1 MGNAF
6 SSKNH
11 TAAGR
16 RRKSRLT
23 VRLLAASAGAIC
35 LFATLPALAETLVVK
50 NFTLIDG
57 RGGTPA
63 PNSAMV
69 VEDGRILWVGPSGQ
83 APAAADAVDL
93 TGKYVIPGLIDTHI
107 HMGNVHD
114 LTQDEKF
121 YTTENVEADL
131 KTYASYGFTTVAVM
145 GTDKDSVFAVRN
157 AERAGRPTMT
167 RLFTAGQGIVFR
179 GGYGGVPGINRPVSN
194 AKEATIEVD
203 AQAAK
208 GADYIK
214 FWLDDELATMPK
226 MPPEISKAV
235 IDAAHRNGLKAF
247 AHIFYLEDARRLA
260 NQGIDGF
267 VHSVRDKP
275 IDAELTKLMK
285 EKGIVQV
292 AATLSR
298 EAAMFAYGAPA
309 PQLNDPFFQQSL
321 SPEALKMLASPERQK
336 TVSSSPTFPKLPAFF
351 DMAMANLKRE
361 SAAGVHYGLGTDSG
375 PPGRVAG
382 YSGHWEMEL
391 MVRDGFTPGQAI
403 QAATEYGAEVLGA
416 KDLGTLERAKWADFV
431 VLDADP
437 LKDIRNTRKIDSVY
451 IAGRKVRSV
460 TQ

>member
-1 MGNAF
+1 MGKNV
-6 SSKNH
+6 SSKADSAMRRH
-11 TAAGR
+11 RRGRLAGR
-16 RRKSRLT
+16 
-23 VRLLAASAGAIC
+23 VLAATAGMLGLSGA
-35 LFATLPALAETLVVK
+35 LPVWAETLVVK

-57 RGGTPA
+57 RGGA
-63 PNSAMV
+63 AEPNSAML
-69 VEDGRILWVGPSGQ
+69 VEDGRIVWVGPSAQ

-131 KTYASYGFTTVAVM
+131 GTYASYGFTTVAVM

-157 AERAGRPTMT
+157 AERAGRPTMA

-179 GGYGGVPGINRPVSN
+179 GGYGGVPGVNRPVAS
-194 AKEATIEVD
+194 AKEAATEVD

-247 AHIFYLEDARRLA
+247 AHVFYLEDAKRLA
-260 NQGIDGF
+260 RQGVDGF

-275 IDAELTKLMK
+275 IDAELTRLMK
-285 EKGIVQV
+285 EKNIVQV

-336 TVSSSPTFPKLPAFF
+336 TVASSPSFPRLPGFF

-391 MVRDGFTPGQAI
+391 MVRDGFTPAQAI
-403 QAATEYGAEVLGA
+403 QAATGYGAEVLGA
-416 KDLGTLERAKWADFV
+416 RDLGTLERAKWADFV
-431 VLDADP
+431 VLDANP
-437 LKDIRNTRKIDSVY
+437 LQDIKNTRRINSVY

>member
-1 MGNAF
+1 MGNAILP
-6 SSKNH
+6 NN
-11 TAAGR
+11 TARHGRKTRLAG
-16 RRKSRLT
+16 
-23 VRLLAASAGAIC
+23 RLLAATAGAIG

-57 RGGTPA
+57 RGGAAT

-69 VEDGRILWVGPSGQ
+69 VEDGRIVWVGPSAQ
-83 APAAADAVDL
+83 APVDAAAIDL
-93 TGKYVIPGLIDTHI
+93 TGKFVIPGLIDTHI

-114 LTQDEKF
+114 LTQDERF

-131 KTYASYGFTTVAVM
+131 RTYASYGFTTVAVM

-179 GGYGGVPGINRPVSN
+179 GGYGGVPGINRPVAN
-194 AKEATIEVD
+194 AREAAIEVD

-226 MPPEISKAV
+226 MPPEISQAV
-235 IDAAHRNGLKAF
+235 IDAAHRNGLKVF
-247 AHIFYLEDARRLA
+247 AHIFYLEDAKRLA
-260 NQGIDGF
+260 AQGVDGF

-275 IDAELTKLMK
+275 VDKELTDAMK

-298 EAAMFAYGAPA
+298 EAAMFAYGKPA
-309 PQLNDPFFQQSL
+309 PQLDDPFFKQSL
-321 SPEALKMLASPERQK
+321 SPEALRLLASPERQK
-336 TVSSSPTFPKLPAFF
+336 SVASAPAFPRLPGFF
-351 DMAMANLKRE
+351 DTAMANLKRE
-361 SAAGVHYGLGTDSG
+361 AAAGVHYGVGTDSG

-391 MVRDGFTPGQAI
+391 MVKDGFTPGQAI
-403 QAATEYGAEVLGA
+403 QAATGYGAEILGA
-416 KDLGTLERAKWADFV
+416 KDLGTIERAKWADFV

-437 LKDIRNTRKIDSVY
+437 LKDIRNTRKINSVY

-460 TQ
+460 AQ

>member
-1 MGNAF
+1 MGNAIKP
-6 SSKNH
+6 KND
-11 TAAGR
+11 TAARRGR
-16 RRKSRLT
+16 KARLT
-23 VRLLAASAGAIC
+23 GRLLAATAGAIG
-35 LFATLPALAETLVVK
+35 LFAALPALAETLVVK

-57 RGGTPA
+57 RGGA
-63 PNSAMV
+63 AEPNSAMLI
-69 VEDGRILWVGPSGQ
+69 EDGHIVWVGPSAQ
-83 APAAADAVDL
+83 APANADAVDL

-114 LTQDEKF
+114 LTQDERF

-179 GGYGGVPGINRPVSN
+179 GGYGGVPGINRPVTN
-194 AKEATIEVD
+194 AKEAAIEVD

-214 FWLDDELATMPK
+214 FWLDDELGTMPK

-235 IDAAHRNGLKAF
+235 IDAAHRNGLKVF
-247 AHIFYLEDARRLA
+247 AHIFYLEDAKRLA
-260 NQGIDGF
+260 AQGVDGF
-267 VHSVRDKP
+267 VHSVRDQP
-275 IDAELTKLMK
+275 IDKALTDAMK

-298 EAAMFAYGAPA
+298 EAAMFAYGKPA
-309 PQLNDPFFQQSL
+309 PQLGDPFFQQSL
-321 SPEALKMLASPERQK
+321 SPEALRLLASPERQK
-336 TVSSSPTFPKLPAFF
+336 TVASSPAYPRLPSFF
-351 DMAMANLKRE
+351 ETAMVNLKRE

-391 MVRDGFTPGQAI
+391 MVKDGFTPGQAI

-431 VLDADP
+431 VLDANP
-437 LKDIRNTRKIDSVY
+437 LQDIKNTRKINSVY

-460 TQ
+460 AQ